1 MKRKNPETMERIRD
15 FIESCFFDRGRS
27 PSTTEIGDAVGIA
40 RGTAYKYLVA
50 MDERGLISY
59 EDGNASTER
68 MRSLTSDVNP
78 AASVSGFVPCGTPQT
93 IEASVEEYVP
103 LPVSIFGSGELFIVR
118 ASRDSMIEAGI
129 DDGDL
134 VVVRKQQTARNGDI
148 VVALVNNENTL
159 KRYYRDDELHCIR
172 LHPENSAMEDILVYG
187 ECFIQGVAQQVIK
200 NL

>member
-27 PSTTEIGDAVGIA
+27 PSTTEIGEAVGIA

-50 MDERGLISY
+50 MRDKGLISY
-59 EDGNASTER
+59 EDGNASTKR
-68 MRSLTSDVNP
+68 MQMVTTDVNP
-78 AASVSGFVPCGTPQT
+78 TASVSGFVPCGTPQM

-134 VVVRKQQTARNGDI
+134 VVVRKQQTAKNGDI

-159 KRYYRDDELHCIR
+159 KRYYRDDELQCVR
-172 LHPENSAMEDILVYG
+172 LHPENRTMEDILVYG
-187 ECFIQGVAQQVIK
+187 ECYIQGVAQQVIK

>member
-1 MKRKNPETMERIRD
+1 MRRKDPELMERIHD
-15 FIESCFFDRGRS
+15 FVESFYFDNGRS

-59 EDGNASTER
+59 EDGNASTDR
-68 MRSLTSDVNP
+68 MRSLTTDVNP

-134 VVVRKQQTARNGDI
+134 VVVRKQETARDGDI

-172 LHPENSAMEDILVYG
+172 LHPENSEMEDILVYG
-187 ECFIQGVAQQVIK
+187 DCFIQGVAQQVIK

>member
-15 FIESCFFDRGRS
+15 FIESCFFDKGRS
-27 PSTTEIGDAVGIA
+27 PSTTEIGEAVGIA

-50 MDERGLISY
+50 MRDKGLISY
-59 EDGNASTER
+59 EDGTATTKR
-68 MRSLTSDVNP
+68 MQMVTTDVNP
-78 AASVSGFVPCGTPQT
+78 TASVSGFVPCGTPQM

-187 ECFIQGVAQQVIK
+187 ECYIQGVAQQVIK

>member
-1 MKRKNPETMERIRD
+1 MRRKDPELMERIHD
-15 FIESCFFDRGRS
+15 FVESFYFDNGRS

-59 EDGNASTER
+59 EDGNASTDR

-134 VVVRKQQTARNGDI
+134 VVVRKQETARDGDI

-172 LHPENSAMEDILVYG
+172 LHPENSEMEDILVYG
-187 ECFIQGVAQQVIK
+187 DCFIQGVAQQVIK

>member
-1 MKRKNPETMERIRD
+1 MRRKDPVLTGRIYD
-15 FIESCFFDRGRS
+15 FVESFYFDNGRS

-159 KRYYRDDELHCIR
+159 KRYYRDDERRCVV
-172 LHPENSAMEDILVYG
+172 LHPENKAMEDIIVYG

>member
-27 PSTTEIGDAVGIA
+27 PSTTEIGEAVGIA

-50 MDERGLISY
+50 MRDKGLISY
-59 EDGNASTER
+59 EDGNASTKR
-68 MRSLTSDVNP
+68 MQMVTTDVNP
-78 AASVSGFVPCGTPQT
+78 TASVSGFVPCGSPQM

-103 LPVSIFGSGELFIVR
+103 LPVSIFGNGELFIVR

-172 LHPENSAMEDILVYG
+172 LHPENSTMEDILVYG
-187 ECFIQGVAQQVIK
+187 ECYIQGVAQQVIK